1 MATDPIIENCPLCDG
16 EGSIDHGDRSNGTY
30 LEAYVVCCEC
40 NLPVT
45 RGDYWRQVIAEAM
58 QADRLDVLRSL
69 CHDDLGPDEIAA
81 DWNDWKAENLV
92 A

>member
-16 EGSIDHGDRSNGTY
+16 DGCIDHGDMDGA
-30 LEAYVVCCEC
+30 AYVVCCEC

-69 CHDDLGPDEIAA
+69 CHDDLDPDEIAA
-81 DWNDWKAENLV
+81 DWNDWKAANLV